1 MTTLPDFSKYTP
13 VELSQVKP
21 GDVVAAV
28 LDGSIIHGEVTYA
41 NKEAVDFSNGFNTTA
56 KGDYTFFKAPKQLPT
71 GDCAVIVYEK
81 NSYKKRAVLMGESW
95 FFFEVYSQTGDL
107 IFWDHPSIE
116 FTPEELQ
123 NETTEGFTV
132 LFEGVKK

>member
-41 NKEAVDFSNGFNTTA
+41 NKEAMDFSNGFNTTA

-71 GDCAVIVYEK
+71 SDCAVIEYQ
-81 NSYKKRAVLMGESW
+81 SHGYKRRGVLMGDTW
-95 FFFEVYSQTGDL
+95 FDFQVYSQQGEQ
-107 IFWDHPSIE
+107 IVWDNPSTIATLE
-116 FTPEELQ
+116 DMQ
-123 NETTEGFTV
+123 NETAEGFTV